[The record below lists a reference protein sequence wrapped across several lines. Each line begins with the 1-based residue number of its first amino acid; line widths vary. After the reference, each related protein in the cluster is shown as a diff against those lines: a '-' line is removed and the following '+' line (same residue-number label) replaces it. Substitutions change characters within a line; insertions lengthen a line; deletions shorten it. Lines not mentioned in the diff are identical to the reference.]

1 MFILILDIIAL
12 VADGIMA
19 IVDSKKLVADIKTYK
34 KKEMINK
41 SPIKRGFLIFI
52 KKYVIIFI

>member
-19 IVDSKKLVADIKTYK
+19 IVDSKKLVADIKNYK
-34 KKEMINK
+34 KKK
-41 SPIKRGFLIFI
+41 
-52 KKYVIIFI
+52 